1 MNFEEKYNIM
11 KIGGKILGEILKML
25 SHEAK
30 EGINLKKLNNLAEEL
45 IYSYGAEPA
54 FKGYRAPFAAKEY
67 PYTLCASLNEIIVH
81 GYPEE
86 NIYLKPGD
94 VLKLDLGLKYQ
105 DYFLDSAITIFV
117 EEAKEEVIYLIDI
130 TKKALKEVLRIIKP
144 GIRTGDIGW
153 KIESTI
159 EDAGL
164 SVIKDFF
171 GHDIGEFLH
180 GDLQIFNFG
189 DPGQGKLIKEG
200 MFFTLEPMAS
210 LGSGEIEKIDD
221 YVFKTKDNS
230 ISSHFEVTLVVKENG
245 AEVLTPI
252 I

>member
-1 MNFEEKYNIM
+1 MSFEEKYYLM
-11 KIGGKILGEILKML
+11 KRGGSILAEILKTL
-25 SHEAK
+25 SQEVK
-30 EGINLKKLNNLAEEL
+30 EGISLKKLDSLAEEL
-45 IYSYGAEPA
+45 IYSFGAEPA
-54 FKGYRAPFAAKEY
+54 FKGYKAPFATKEY

-105 DYFLDSAITIFV
+105 GVFLDSAITLFV
-117 EEAKEEVIYLIDI
+117 EETKEEIIYLIDI
-130 TKKALKEVLRIIKP
+130 TRKALKEALKIIKP
-144 GIRTGDIGW
+144 GIKTGDIGW

-164 SVIKDFF
+164 SVIKDFC
-171 GHDIGEFLH
+171 GHDIGEVLH

-210 LGSGEIEKIDD
+210 LGSGEIERIDD
-221 YVFKTKDNS
+221 YVFRTKDNS

-245 AEVLTPI
+245 AEVLTPLI
-252 I
+252 

>member
-1 MNFEEKYNIM
+1 MSFEEKYTIM
-11 KIGGKILGEILKML
+11 KEGGKILVEILKIL
-25 SHEAK
+25 SQEAK
-30 EGINLKKLNNLAEEL
+30 EGINLKKLDNLSEEL

-54 FKGYRAPFAAKEY
+54 FKGYKAPFATHEY
-67 PYTLCASLNEIIVH
+67 PYTLCASLNEIVVH
-81 GYPEE
+81 GYPKE
-86 NIYLKPGD
+86 NIYLKSGD

-105 DYFLDSAITIFV
+105 GLFLDSAITFFIG
-117 EEAKEEVIYLIDI
+117 EAKEEVIYLIDV
-130 TKKALKEVLRIIKP
+130 TKKALKEAIKIIKP
-144 GIRTGDIGW
+144 GIKTGDIGW

-164 SVIKDFF
+164 SVIKDFC

-189 DPGQGKLIKEG
+189 DPGQGKIIKEG
-200 MFFTLEPMAS
+200 MFFTLEPMSS
-210 LGSGEIEKIDD
+210 LGSGEVEKIND

-245 AEVLTPI
+245 VEILTPI

>member
-1 MNFEEKYNIM
+1 MSFEEKYNLM
-11 KIGGKILGEILKML
+11 KIGGSILAEILKTL
-25 SHEAK
+25 SQEVK
-30 EGINLKKLNNLAEEL
+30 EGVNLKKLDSLAEEL
-45 IYSYGAEPA
+45 IYSFGAEPA
-54 FKGYRAPFAAKEY
+54 FKGYKAPFAAKEY
-67 PYTLCASLNEIIVH
+67 PYTLCTSLNEIIVH

-105 DYFLDSAITIFV
+105 GLFLDSAITLFV
-117 EEAKEEVIYLIDI
+117 EESKEEVVYLIEV
-130 TKKALKEVLRIIKP
+130 TKKALKEALKIIKP
-144 GIRTGDIGW
+144 GIKTGDIGW

-164 SVIKDFF
+164 SVIKDFC

-189 DPGQGKLIKEG
+189 DPGHGKIIKEG

-210 LGSGEIEKIDD
+210 LGSGEIERIDD

-230 ISSHFEVTLVVKENG
+230 LSSHFEVTLVVKEDK

>member
-1 MNFEEKYNIM
+1 M
-11 KIGGKILGEILKML
+11 KIGGSILAEILRTL
-25 SHEAK
+25 SQEVK
-30 EGINLKKLNNLAEEL
+30 EGVSLKKLDSLAEEL
-45 IYSYGAEPA
+45 IYGFGAEPA
-54 FKGYRAPFAAKEY
+54 FKGYKAPFATKEY
-67 PYTLCASLNEIIVH
+67 PYTLCTSLNEIIVH

-105 DYFLDSAITIFV
+105 GLFLDSAITLFV
-117 EEAKEEVIYLIDI
+117 EETKEEVVYLIEV
-130 TKKALKEVLRIIKP
+130 TKRALKEALKIIKP
-144 GIRTGDIGW
+144 GIKTGDIGW

-164 SVIKDFF
+164 SVIKDFC

-210 LGSGEIEKIDD
+210 LGSGEIERIDD

-230 ISSHFEVTLVVKENG
+230 LSSHFEVTLVVKEDK